1 MCNDKFTD
9 HIQQY
14 SHTHNNYANNTSQP
28 LSRNK
33 TNSIILNDATAT
45 SKPLYD
51 LNISDIIEEEEEYD
65 YQEENKKKTK
75 LGNSKISA
83 ASPIQDYSELDEY
96 STPIQNDRTKNKSKN
111 QVTLTAE
118 QLAIYKNTKSLL
130 EKNPDLLRS
139 LSMRKIRK

>member
-1 MCNDKFTD
+1 M
-9 HIQQY
+9 QQQ
-14 SHTHNNYANNTSQP
+14 STKRNNNERSFEGDE
-28 LSRNK
+28 S
-33 TNSIILNDATAT
+33 
-45 SKPLYD
+45 
-51 LNISDIIEEEEEYD
+51 EEEEEYD

-83 ASPIQDYSELDEY
+83 ASPIQDDSELDEY